1 MPSLSVRS
9 GKVIKYILC
18 VLRVLLLRVLICDDE
33 NFAVE
38 SIKKIVSEYFSER
51 NISAEIVA
59 ETDSTKVL
67 ANKESFDIA
76 FLDVEMPKHSGLE
89 IAKHLL
95 DINPNTIV
103 FIITSHQGY
112 LDRAMDL
119 RVFRFLPKPLDRE
132 RIFSGLDSANRF
144 YNENTRVLL
153 TDGSTEQRIYMR
165 DILYITIHKR
175 KTLVVTKND
184 EIISDRS
191 LAQLKEIL
199 PENRLEQPND
209 SYIVSLQN
217 IERLEKDNI
226 VLIKNNNETVNV
238 KMSQRKYKEFKNK
251 FFEYISQENF

>member
-1 MPSLSVRS
+1 M
-9 GKVIKYILC
+9 
-18 VLRVLLLRVLICDDE
+18 RVLICDDE
-33 NFAVE
+33 IFAIE
-38 SIKKIVSEYFSER
+38 SVKKIVSEYFSER
-51 NISAEIVA
+51 DISAEIVA

-67 ANKESFDIA
+67 DDKSFFDMA

-95 DINPNTIV
+95 EMNSNTIV

-112 LDRAMDL
+112 LDSAMDL

-132 RIFSGLDSANRF
+132 RIFSGLDSAIRF

-153 TDGSTEQRIYMR
+153 TDGSTAQRIYIR

-175 KTLVVTKND
+175 KTLVITKND

-191 LAQLKEIL
+191 LAQWKEIL
-199 PENRLEQPND
+199 PDNCFAQPHY
-209 SYIVSLQN
+209 SYLVSLQN

-226 VLIKNNNETVNV
+226 VLKKNNDETVNI
-238 KMSQRKYKEFKNK
+238 KISQRKYKEFKNK